1 MQTTRPIS
9 AAIASS
15 IEDAATDGGTKIALG
30 ISNISYCAS
39 FIIMPLSYNHSGI
52 TVKDSSVPNS
62 HIVALGGKYL
72 ASAIEHNILIQLQ
85 YIL

>member
-15 IEDAATDGGTKIALG
+15 MEDAATDGGTKIALDV
-30 ISNISYCAS
+30 SNISYCTS
-39 FIIMPLSYNHSGI
+39 FIAIPLSHNRSRI

-62 HIVALGGKYL
+62 RMVALGVNTWHPL
-72 ASAIEHNILIQLQ
+72 
-85 YIL
+85 